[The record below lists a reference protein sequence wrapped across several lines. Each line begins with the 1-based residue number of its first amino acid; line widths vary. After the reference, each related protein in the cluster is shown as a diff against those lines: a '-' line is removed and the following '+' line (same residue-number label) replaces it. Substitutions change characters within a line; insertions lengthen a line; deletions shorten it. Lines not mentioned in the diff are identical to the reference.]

1 MGTVQR
7 DFSTLTSSPPK
18 YSLQE
23 LKYWW
28 KEEAKFDF

>member
-1 MGTVQR
+1 MGTVLR
-7 DFSTLTSSPPK
+7 DVSTLTSSPLK
-18 YSLQE
+18 YSSQE